1 MRSPLT
7 DIVVTPMWRGLG
19 NPRCLAARL
28 PYRAERISFDWPAAP
43 LMQDRLAYGV
53 LRTRTILHTNI
64 NKNPT
69 NPQSKRLIRLP
80 HPVYRRANQNATSEH
95 LSPRDRHI
103 RLQSAAL
110 GATPSAAPD
119 RRARNREEQCV
130 GAHSSGV
137 EQGKTVEGDRP
148 FRVSA

>member
-28 PYRAERISFDWPAAP
+28 PYRAERISFDSPAAP

-53 LRTRTILHTNI
+53 LRTRAILQTNI

-69 NPQSKRLIRLP
+69 NPQSKRLIRLS
-80 HPVYRRANQNATSEH
+80 HPLYRRANQNATSDTH
-95 LSPRDRHI
+95 
-103 RLQSAAL
+103 RL
-110 GATPSAAPD
+110 GTATSDSYPQPSAQPLQP
-119 RRARNREEQCV
+119 RQIGGRGTGRN
-130 GAHSSGV
+130 
-137 EQGKTVEGDRP
+137 
-148 FRVSA
+148 SA